1 MTMWYGGNGW
11 GWCGTAATTPA
22 MALLWVAVFT
32 AIALMIRMAGRRPSD
47 PMASTGA
54 ANDWA
59 EGVAVTRD
67 FRGEADDNEFL
78 RRLM

>member
-11 GWCGTAATTPA
+11 GWCGAAASTPA

-32 AIALMIRMAGRRPSD
+32 AIVLAVRSASRQPSD
-47 PMASTGA
+47 PLASTA
-54 ANDWA
+54 ADSIRA
-59 EGVAVTRD
+59 EGVATRHL
-67 FRGEADDNEFL
+67 RGDAHDNEFL